1 MCACQ
6 PILTGAVRCTPPSAQ
21 TMSQAS
27 PASSSAG
34 HKVQRIMS
42 HTLAHHYMCF
52 ARPPLT
58 PTQCPQAQSSSQLML
73 DQESGASAWK
83 NFVFVF
89 ASHAHSGTHTHTHTH
104 MHTNPNSSHP
114 SHHTHPNAASPWHR
128 GHCLFRQWT
137 RCPWPHAHTHT
148 HAHTNGTE
156 ILPVPHHHTLT
167 AAPPTSSANLDA
179 AFTARRSTS
188 TTSRTVDDAIPPA
201 QQGGVALNTFTK
213 QVTPF

>member
-1 MCACQ
+1 
-6 PILTGAVRCTPPSAQ
+6 
-21 TMSQAS
+21 MSLAS

-58 PTQCPQAQSSSQLML
+58 PTQCPQAQSQLIWIKSRVRVRGKIPCL
-73 DQESGASAWK
+73 FLLHTLTQ
-83 NFVFVF
+83 
-89 ASHAHSGTHTHTHTH
+89 AHTHTHTHTH

-128 GHCLFRQWT
+128 GHCLFRQWA
-137 RCPWPHAHTHT
+137 RCLWPHTHT
-148 HAHTNGTE
+148 HTHTHTNGTE

-201 QQGGVALNTFTK
+201 QQGGVALNTFT
-213 QVTPF
+213 PF